1 MDKEGNI
8 LVIPRHLVFVK
19 FIDIPSLEDEEIE
32 KMAEFQALK
41 EIPHPKEELVISFRN
56 LGSYR
61 DGFSSLMLTATTK
74 DMIQQKIEERETLN
88 LLTQS
93 IRLHT
98 ELLYLYLL
106 KRGLVS
112 QDKVSF
118 VVHIGREDSEIL
130 AVNRTRLIFSRGF
143 INSERFLEEID
154 RSILAFERD
163 KDNPPID
170 DVIVI
175 YASGMDMKDV
185 GPHIKA
191 RFSVPVNF
199 CEYSED
205 LVDSDFMVQIE
216 LLPKEIISK
225 KTKLEKRKESIVTY
239 SLAGFVIIL
248 CVASLSFKL
257 YEKNKLLDML
267 STRVGGVESKIQG
280 LEVYRKK
287 IDAVKNHIG
296 QGAFIIEV
304 LENSY
309 KIVPVDILISGLD
322 YNGKES
328 IFYKGTSKDMAGV
341 LSFVKRLES
350 SNYFNK
356 VEVKYATKK
365 KIKGEEVTDFSIQC
379 ELKL

>member
-1 MDKEGNI
+1 
-8 LVIPRHLVFVK
+8 
-19 FIDIPSLEDEEIE
+19 
-32 KMAEFQALK
+32 
-41 EIPHPKEELVISFRN
+41 
-56 LGSYR
+56 
-61 DGFSSLMLTATTK
+61 
-74 DMIQQKIEERETLN
+74 
-88 LLTQS
+88 
-93 IRLHT
+93 
-98 ELLYLYLL
+98 
-106 KRGLVS
+106 
-112 QDKVSF
+112 
-118 VVHIGREDSEIL
+118 
-130 AVNRTRLIFSRGF
+130 
-143 INSERFLEEID
+143 
-154 RSILAFERD
+154 
-163 KDNPPID
+163 
-170 DVIVI
+170 
-175 YASGMDMKDV
+175 
-185 GPHIKA
+185 
-191 RFSVPVNF
+191 
-199 CEYSED
+199 
-205 LVDSDFMVQIE
+205 
-216 LLPKEIISK
+216 
-225 KTKLEKRKESIVTY
+225 
-239 SLAGFVIIL
+239 
-248 CVASLSFKL
+248 
-257 YEKNKLLDML
+257 ML